1 MRCEE
6 EEEKLF
12 FFFFPP
18 SKNLFE
24 ERRGEFQELR
34 ELLLGEGDLN

>member
-1 MRCEE
+1 V
-6 EEEKLF
+6 KKKKKKF

>member
-6 EEEKLF
+6 EEEENFVF
-12 FFFFPP
+12 FSP

-34 ELLLGEGDLN
+34 VLLLGEGDLN